1 MEKTLES
8 IFIKQYEDMQN
19 ELYLSKKENEELQ
32 GRVSELEETYLN
44 KPLEQTEDE
53 KKLLPTFRIL
63 YRPDVM
69 PEYSYKELK
78 SNHTLDYFKSLLTDD
93 KRLKCFMD
101 EKREQSYSREFVMC
115 VKKCEVNHY
124 CQYGNETL
132 YFRVYEYNNRL
143 DADTYPLDRYYLTE
157 EEAYEEGKQELI
169 KNIKKHIEKLEN
181 EQAENEQ

>member
-8 IFIKQYEDMQN
+8 IFIKQYEDLQN

-32 GRVSELEETYLN
+32 TRVSELEKTYLN
-44 KPLEQTEDE
+44 KPLEQTEDK

-69 PEYSYKELK
+69 PEYDYKELK

-93 KRLKCFMD
+93 KKLKRFMN
-101 EKREQSYSREFVMC
+101 EKSEQSYFGDFVMC
-115 VKKCEVNHY
+115 VKKYEVNHY

-143 DADTYPLDRYYLTE
+143 DANVFSLDGYYLTE

-169 KNIKKHIEKLEN
+169 KNIKKHIEKLEKEKSKN
-181 EQAENEQ
+181 G

>member
-19 ELYLSKKENEELQ
+19 ELYLSKKQNEELQ
-32 GRVSELEETYLN
+32 TRVNELEEVYLN
-44 KPLEQTEDE
+44 KPLEQTEDK

-69 PEYSYKELK
+69 PEYNFKELK

-93 KRLKCFMD
+93 KKLRRFMN
-101 EKREQSYSREFVMC
+101 EKSECSYSTEFVMC
-115 VKKCEVNHY
+115 VNKYEVNHY

-132 YFRVYEYNNRL
+132 YFRVYEYNNHL
-143 DADTYPLDRYYLTE
+143 DANTYSLDRYYLTE
-157 EEAYEEGKQELI
+157 EEAYEAGKQELI
-169 KNIKKHIEKLEN
+169 KNIKKHIERLKMEQTEN
-181 EQAENEQ
+181 G